1 MALSNDM
8 TKLLDKIERRLGL
21 IPLQPHLP
29 ENMQKSHWSDIINQ
43 DSLVTFSR
51 FFPNKFKLIINDDT
65 VDKKKENNTM
75 WYYIKDEILQG
86 CKLLGVKDID
96 WNDTSANNSSLTN
109 GALGNYYYPSGL
121 GCPAAT
127 YETILGLQS
136 AADFAS
142 LYNRGILVEYEYP
155 NRFCLKGIGNTN
167 YDLSNF
173 VVQLLVE
180 HRSISTISPTMMNK
194 FEDLCT
200 SDIANFLYMN
210 LRYYDGLDTIYINL
224 DLKLSELQ
232 EFANK
237 RDNIIEE
244 LDNAHVSASNW
255 EAPMIWTV

>member
-1 MALSNDM
+1 MM
-8 TKLLDKIERRLGL
+8 
-21 IPLQPHLP
+21 
-29 ENMQKSHWSDIINQ
+29 KSED
-43 DSLVTFSR
+43 L
-51 FFPNKFKLIINDDT
+51 K
-65 VDKKKENNTM
+65 
-75 WYYIKDEILQG
+75 
-86 CKLLGVKDID
+86 KDID

-194 FEDLCT
+194 FEELCT